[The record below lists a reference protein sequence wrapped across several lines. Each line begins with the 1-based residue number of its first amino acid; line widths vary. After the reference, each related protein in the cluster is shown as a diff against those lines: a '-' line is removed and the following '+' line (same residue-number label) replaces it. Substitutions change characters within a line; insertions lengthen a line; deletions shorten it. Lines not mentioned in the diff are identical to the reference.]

1 MCAQVNLLVQIK
13 RSIQALLQ
21 SAFERYTNL
30 CDNSASTSTAC
41 GGAEGQVNLVT
52 PVVFDLMADKQGT
65 VGGVAVVL
73 VPVWLAA
80 AGSGCGVSGTSTCAI
95 IDVSHVRLPLPHRA
109 TLVSPLHP
117 TPSWTTTGSPHCRCG
132 A

>member
-30 CDNSASTSTAC
+30 CDNSASTSTTC

-52 PVVFDLMADKQGT
+52 PVVFDLMAY
-65 VGGVAVVL
+65 
-73 VPVWLAA
+73 
-80 AGSGCGVSGTSTCAI
+80 
-95 IDVSHVRLPLPHRA
+95 
-109 TLVSPLHP
+109 
-117 TPSWTTTGSPHCRCG
+117 
-132 A
+132 